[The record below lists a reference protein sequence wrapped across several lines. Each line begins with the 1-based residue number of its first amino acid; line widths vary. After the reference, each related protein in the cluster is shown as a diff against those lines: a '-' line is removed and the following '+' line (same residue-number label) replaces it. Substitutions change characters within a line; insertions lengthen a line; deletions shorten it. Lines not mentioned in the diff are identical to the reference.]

1 MHMVIIFPFSLF
13 MDVILGNV
21 WSFER
26 NNILITVTIMI
37 IVLVNL
43 VYTVHTLLH
52 LCNQNIS

>member
-1 MHMVIIFPFSLF
+1 MVIIFIFNLF

-26 NNILITVTIMI
+26 NNILIIVIIMI

-43 VYTVHTLLH
+43 VYTVHTLLR
-52 LCNQNIS
+52 LCNRNIS